1 MIMAFKL
8 EPNEHVLLIA
18 RRHWFRPFYMTIGL
32 LFTLIIPALLVSVA
46 FSFETLS
53 TQYGNLGILTIV
65 ISLIWFFLIWNVAF
79 VVWTNHFLDVVV
91 VTNLHIIDIEQISMW
106 HREISM
112 LSLDKVQD
120 ISSETKGMIA
130 SLLQYG
136 DLEIQTAGSIS
147 NFILKGVE
155 QPDLI
160 RQKIMQQCNLS
171 K

>member
-1 MIMAFKL
+1 MAFKL
-8 EPNEHVLLIA
+8 EPNEHVILIA
-18 RRHWFRPFYMTIGL
+18 RRHWFRPFSMTIFL
-32 LFTLIIPALLVSVA
+32 LFTLLIPIVLTSVA
-46 FSFETLS
+46 YSFGSNINE
-53 TQYGNLGILTIV
+53 YGNLGVLSV
-65 ISLIWFFLIWNVAF
+65 LFLLMWFFIIWNVAF

-112 LSLDKVQD
+112 LSLEKVQD
-120 ISSETKGMIA
+120 ISSSTSGFVA
-130 SLLQYG
+130 SILEYG
-136 DLEIQTAGSIS
+136 DLEIQTAGSIA

-160 RQKIMQQCNLS
+160 RQKIMEQCNFS